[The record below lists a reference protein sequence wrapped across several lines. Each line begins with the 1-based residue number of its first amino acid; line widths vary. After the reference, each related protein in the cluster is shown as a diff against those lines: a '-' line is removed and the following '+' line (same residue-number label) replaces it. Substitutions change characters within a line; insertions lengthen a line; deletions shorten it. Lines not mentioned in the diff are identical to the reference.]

1 MSTLLNPTI
10 QIIEQSAEVKSYIYQ
25 MMNEFEAFVTP
36 QTIVTVIAKDPKKLA
51 IQYETDGKEFSPEEL
66 KKLHRINIALSEGD
80 SKVEAEGVHEDIFTA
95 IKMAKENLM
104 KELVAIHDTVVSQQD
119 RLMEINHYLQ
129 PPVVH

>member
-51 IQYETDGKEFSPEEL
+51 IQYETDGKEISPEEL